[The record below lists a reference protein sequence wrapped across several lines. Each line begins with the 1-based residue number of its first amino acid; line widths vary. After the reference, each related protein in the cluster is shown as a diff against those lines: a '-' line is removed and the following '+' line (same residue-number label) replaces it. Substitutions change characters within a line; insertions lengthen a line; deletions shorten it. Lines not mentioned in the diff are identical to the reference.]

1 MSILDKD
8 RIGWKTAAA
17 LVVANM
23 VGTGVFTSLGFQ
35 LFSNTNTWTILLLW
49 VIGGGMALIGALVY
63 AELGTHFKRSGG
75 DYVFLSHIIHPSVGY
90 IYAWISLGVGFSAP
104 IAIAVMA
111 MAAYWQPLIGSNASF
126 GMGIAV
132 ILLISFFHSYTLK
145 QSGRV
150 QNILTAIK
158 LLFVAALIVLGF
170 VYQPALDVN
179 ALDFSP
185 GWSGDLWK
193 PGFAVSLVYVF
204 FAYTGWN
211 SAAYIIGEI
220 KDPSKSLPK
229 ALVSASLLVM
239 VLYVLLQL
247 VFLKHA
253 SLEDLQ
259 GQVDVATIAFG
270 NLFGQSGVFWVS
282 LFIGIQL
289 LATISGYTWVGPRI
303 TQAMAQDYRLW
314 RPLSKENKKGIPV
327 RAIWFNASISLLLVL
342 TGSFESVLVYTGLVL
357 QLMGTLTIA
366 ASLKVNSEEGF
377 KTPFKPVLQYI
388 YIVFSL
394 WVMGFVL
401 YERPIESL
409 FGLGVVAFGALL
421 YLFDK
426 KLVDDK

>member
-1 MSILDKD
+1 MSVLDKD

-35 LFSNTNTWTILLLW
+35 LFSNTNTWTILSLW
-49 VIGGGMALIGALVY
+49 ILGGGMALIGAFVY

-75 DYVFLSHIIHPSVGY
+75 DYVFLSQIIHPSVGY

-104 IAIAVMA
+104 IAIAAMA
-111 MAAYWQPLIGSNASF
+111 MAAYWQPIIGPNASF

-150 QNILTAIK
+150 QNVLTAIK
-158 LLFVAALIVLGF
+158 LLFVGALIVLGF
-170 VYQPALDVN
+170 VHQPTLDAN
-179 ALDFSP
+179 ALDFTS
-185 GWSGDLWK
+185 GWSGDLLK

-220 KDPSKSLPK
+220 KEPSKSLPK

-253 SLEDLQ
+253 RLEDLQ
-259 GQVDVATIAFG
+259 GQVDVATVAFG

-314 RPLSKENKKGIPV
+314 QPLAKENKKGIPV

-366 ASLKVNSEEGF
+366 ASLKVRSIVGF
-377 KTPFKPVLQYI
+377 QTPFKPILQYI

-401 YERPIESL
+401 YERPMESL
-409 FGLGVVAFGALL
+409 FGLGVVAFGAIL
-421 YLFDK
+421 YLFDSRIMK
-426 KLVDDK
+426 EE